1 MKKRLVKLSMIFISV
16 IFLISC
22 RGEEGDSLKKD
33 KDLVLEDNKIVEDS
47 LILNLQ
53 GGDWG
58 YLSPFV
64 HYTRGPGYYK
74 MRLIFDSLL
83 ERGEEGLIPF
93 LAESWEI
100 DEEGKSYIF
109 KIREGVKWQ
118 DGEEMTAEDVRFS
131 FDYYKEHPPV
141 RDDLARSQRDYI
153 EEINL
158 IDDHTIHIQ
167 VEAPD
172 ATLLGRFGK
181 IPIIPKH
188 IWEDVDDPI
197 KFDGPEAVIGSG
209 PYRLVDY
216 KKEQGAYEFEVFE
229 DYWGYR
235 PAADKIRF
243 IPVSDSI
250 LAFENGDIDITDIN
264 PDLLSRYEDTPAIS

>member
-83 ERGEEGLIPF
+83 ERGEEGLIPS

-109 KIREGVKWQ
+109 KIREVVVHQRFLQILGMNTQKNLW
-118 DGEEMTAEDVRFS
+118 DMDLTFFRIFYNFGEYLRIMA
-131 FDYYKEHPPV
+131 
-141 RDDLARSQRDYI
+141 
-153 EEINL
+153 
-158 IDDHTIHIQ
+158 
-167 VEAPD
+167 
-172 ATLLGRFGK
+172 
-181 IPIIPKH
+181 
-188 IWEDVDDPI
+188 
-197 KFDGPEAVIGSG
+197 
-209 PYRLVDY
+209 
-216 KKEQGAYEFEVFE
+216 
-229 DYWGYR
+229 
-235 PAADKIRF
+235 
-243 IPVSDSI
+243 
-250 LAFENGDIDITDIN
+250 
-264 PDLLSRYEDTPAIS
+264 